1 MVYNKRWR
9 LFLILLLSWF
19 SSGAQGWGTLFDDH
33 WKFALGEQAGASE
46 KDFDDSG
53 WRTVELPHDWS
64 IEGAPGRQN
73 PSRGAGGY
81 FPTGIGWY
89 RKNFVAPFSWKGRE
103 VSILFEGVYM
113 NAEVII
119 NGRSLG
125 VHPYGYSTFYYDIT
139 RYLDWGK
146 RNVIAVRVDNS
157 QQVNCRWYSGSGIYR
172 HVRLLVQDP
181 LHIDRWGVAITTS
194 EAAADRAIV
203 GVRAVVK
210 DDPAAA
216 GDGVLSAHV
225 AGNEVMSAHAA
236 GDVVLSTQIV
246 DERGKVV
253 ARDSVRLRLAGK
265 GEVPVER
272 KLTVQQ
278 PALWSVDSPRLYR
291 VKMVLSRGGRKKD
304 EYVSS
309 FGIRTIAWSVENGL
323 RLNGKTIKLY
333 GGCIHHDNGC
343 IGAVAIN
350 RAEERKVELL
360 KAAGF
365 NALRTSHNPPSPAL
379 LDACDRLGVL
389 VIDEAFDGWREAK
402 NANDYTRFFD
412 AWWRK
417 DLESMVLMDRNHPS
431 VVIWSVGNE
440 ILERKSPGAI
450 KTASELVAAVHQYD
464 ITRPVT
470 SAMTT
475 WDKEWE
481 MYDPLFAVQD
491 IGGYNYQLFRA
502 ASDHLRVPTR
512 IIVQTE
518 SYPRDA
524 FANWKILRDNP
535 YVIGDFVW
543 TAMDY
548 LGESGIG
555 KNNYPGEPRGEFW
568 ESEQYPWHGA
578 YCGDLDLTGWRK
590 PVSHYRSILNNGV
603 EKLYMAVRE
612 PKPDTGSIQETLWSV
627 WPTWESWT
635 WPGREGKE
643 MNVEVYSRYPKVRLY
658 LNDTLVGE
666 RKCTE
671 AEEYKVTFSLRYS
684 PGVLKAVGVGEKG
697 EGGLAEGSGDSAA
710 SSGWGGGFGDSAVLR
725 TAGEPAAI
733 RLTADSKT
741 LAADGQG
748 LSYVAIEVV
757 DKDGVVNPNADNR
770 LVFKVDGPAMLA
782 GVGNGDMTDMDKY
795 VGNTRKAWHGR
806 ALAVIRS
813 THQAG
818 KITLTVTGDGL
829 EKAMFSIWQKLE

>member
-1 MVYNKRWR
+1 MVYNKISA
-9 LFLILLLSWF
+9 LFFILTMGWF
-19 SSGAQGWGTLFDDH
+19 CAGGQGLGVLFDDH

-46 KDFDDSG
+46 KGFDDNG
-53 WRTVELPHDWS
+53 WRNVELPHDWS
-64 IEGAPGRQN
+64 IEGAPERPN
-73 PSRGAGGY
+73 PSKGAGGY
-81 FPTGIGWY
+81 FPTGVGWY
-89 RKNFVAPFSWKGRE
+89 RKAFAAPVAWKGNA

-113 NAEVII
+113 NAEVFV

-139 RYLDWGK
+139 RFLDWGR

-172 HVRLLVQDP
+172 HVRIAVKAP
-181 LHIDRWGVAITTS
+181 LHIDPWQVAITTPVVGPDK
-194 EAAADRAIV
+194 ALV
-203 GVRAVVK
+203 GVAAVVK
-210 DDPAAA
+210 NDP
-216 GDGVLSAHV
+216 HV
-225 AGNEVMSAHAA
+225 A
-236 GDVVLSTQIV
+236 GDVVLSTVIV
-246 DERGKVV
+246 DHRDRVV
-253 ARDSVRLRLAGK
+253 ARDSVRVRTGGK
-265 GEVPVER
+265 GEAPVER
-272 KLTVQQ
+272 RMTVLR
-278 PALWSVDSPRLYR
+278 PMLWSVDSPWLYR
-291 VKMVLSRGGRKKD
+291 VKMVLTRGGRRKD
-304 EYVSS
+304 EYVSTV
-309 FGIRTIAWSVENGL
+309 GIRKIEFSVENGF

-343 IGAVAIN
+343 IGAVAID
-350 RAEERKVELL
+350 RAEERKVGLL

-412 AWWRK
+412 AWWRR
-417 DLESMVLMDRNHPS
+417 DLESMVLRDRNHPS
-431 VVIWSVGNE
+431 VIIWSVGNE

-450 KTASELVAAVHQYD
+450 RTAGELVAAVHQYD
-464 ITRPVT
+464 MTRPVT

-502 ASDHLRVPTR
+502 ASDHLRVPSR

-518 SYPRDA
+518 SYARDA
-524 FANWKILRDNP
+524 FANWKIIRDNS

-590 PVSHYRSILNNGV
+590 PVSHYRNILNNGV

-627 WPTWESWT
+627 WPTRESWT
-635 WPGREGKE
+635 WPGKDGKE
-643 MNVEVYSRYPKVRLY
+643 MEVEVYSRYPKVRLY
-658 LNDTLVGE
+658 LNDQLVGE
-666 RKCTE
+666 KSCM
-671 AEEYKVTFSLRYS
+671 EEEEFKATFSLPYA
-684 PGVLKAVGVGEKG
+684 PGELRAIGVGPG
-697 EGGLAEGSGDSAA
+697 E
-710 SSGWGGGFGDSAVLR
+710 SAVLR
-725 TAGEPAAI
+725 TAGEPVAI
-733 RLTADSKT
+733 RLSADRKT
-741 LAADGQG
+741 LAADGQD
-748 LSYVAIEVV
+748 LSYIAVEIV
-757 DKDGVVNPNADNR
+757 DKDGVIDPNADNR
-770 LVFKVDGPAMLA
+770 LVFKVEGPAVLA
-782 GVGNGDMTDMDKY
+782 GVGNADMTDMDKY
-795 VGNTRKAWHGR
+795 VGDTRKAWHGR
-806 ALAVIRS
+806 ALAVVRS
-813 THQAG
+813 THRRG

-829 EKAMFSIWQKLE
+829 KKGVMVIN

>member
-1 MVYNKRWR
+1 
-9 LFLILLLSWF
+9 
-19 SSGAQGWGTLFDDH
+19 LFDEH
-33 WKFALGEQAGASE
+33 WKFALGDQAGASE
-46 KDFDDSG
+46 KGFDDNG
-53 WRTVELPHDWS
+53 WRNVELPHDWS
-64 IEGAPGRQN
+64 IEGAPERQN
-73 PSRGAGGY
+73 PSKGASGY
-81 FPTGIGWY
+81 FPAGVGWY
-89 RKNFVAPFSWKGRE
+89 RKEFVAPVDWRGKE
-103 VSILFEGVYM
+103 VGLFFEGVYM
-113 NAEVII
+113 NAEVFV

-125 VHPYGYSTFYYDIT
+125 VHPYGYSTFDYDIT
-139 RYLDWGK
+139 RLLDWGK

-172 HVRLLVQDP
+172 HVRIAVRAP
-181 LHIDRWGVAITTS
+181 LHIDPWQVAITTPVVGLDK
-194 EAAADRAIV
+194 ALV
-203 GVRAVVK
+203 GVAAVVK
-210 DDPAAA
+210 NDS
-216 GDGVLSAHV
+216 GVV
-225 AGNEVMSAHAA
+225 
-236 GDVVLSTQIV
+236 GDVVLSTVVV
-246 DERGKVV
+246 DRRDRVV
-253 ARDSVRLRLAGK
+253 ARDSVRMRLEGK
-265 GEVPVER
+265 GETPVQR
-272 KLTVQQ
+272 KMTVLR
-278 PALWSVDSPRLYR
+278 PMLWSVDSPWLYR
-291 VKMVLSRGGRKKD
+291 VKMVLRRGGQKKD
-304 EYVSS
+304 EYIGK
-309 FGIRTIAWSVENGL
+309 FGIRKIEFSVENGL

-343 IGAVAIN
+343 IGSVAID

-379 LDACDRLGVL
+379 LDACDRLGML
-389 VIDEAFDGWREAK
+389 VIDEAFDGWRQAK

-412 AWWRK
+412 AWWRR
-417 DLESMVLMDRNHPS
+417 DLESMVLRDRNHPS

-450 KTASELVAAVHQYD
+450 RTAGELVAAVHRLD
-464 ITRPVT
+464 TTRPVT

-502 ASDHLRVPTR
+502 VSDHQRVPSR

-524 FANWKILRDNP
+524 FANWKIIRDNS

-555 KNNYPGEPRGEFW
+555 KNNYPGEPKGEFW
-568 ESEQYPWHGA
+568 ESEQFPWHGA
-578 YCGDLDLTGWRK
+578 YCGDLDITGWRK
-590 PVSHYRSILNNGV
+590 PVSHYRKILNTGV

-643 MNVEVYSRYPKVRLY
+643 MQVEVYSRYPKVRLY
-658 LNDTLVGE
+658 LNGVLVGE
-666 RKCTE
+666 RNCTE
-671 AEEYKVTFSLRYS
+671 AEEYRVTFALPYS
-684 PGVLKAVGVGEKG
+684 PGVLKAVGVG
-697 EGGLAEGSGDSAA
+697 GS
-710 SSGWGGGFGDSAVLR
+710 DSAVLR

-733 RLTADSKT
+733 RLSADRKT

-748 LSYVAIEVV
+748 LSYVAVEIV
-757 DKDGVVNPNADNR
+757 DKDGVIDPNADNR
-770 LVFKVDGPAMLA
+770 LVFKVEGPAVLA
-782 GVGNGDMTDMDKY
+782 GVGNADMTDMDKY
-795 VGNTRKAWHGR
+795 VGDTRKSWHGR

-813 THQAG
+813 THG
-818 KITLTVTGDGL
+818 TGRITLTVTGEGL
-829 EKAMFSIWQKLE
+829 KKGVVVIN

>member
-1 MVYNKRWR
+1 MVYNKISA
-9 LFLILLLSWF
+9 LFLLLTMGWF
-19 SSGAQGWGTLFDDH
+19 CAGAQGLGALFDDH

-46 KDFDDSG
+46 KGFDDNG
-53 WRTVELPHDWS
+53 WRNVELPHDWS
-64 IEGAPGRQN
+64 IEGVPERPN

-81 FPTGIGWY
+81 FPTGVGWY
-89 RKNFVAPFSWKGRE
+89 RKAFTAPVSWRGNP
-103 VSILFEGVYM
+103 VSIHFEGVYM
-113 NAEVII
+113 NAEVFV

-125 VHPYGYSTFYYDIT
+125 VHPYGYSPFYYDIT
-139 RYLDWGK
+139 QFLDFGR

-172 HVRLLVQDP
+172 HVRITVKDP
-181 LHIDRWGVAITTS
+181 LNIDPWRVAITTPEVTS
-194 EAAADRAIV
+194 DKAV
-203 GVRAVVK
+203 VRVAAVVK
-210 DDPAAA
+210 NDP
-216 GDGVLSAHV
+216 GV
-225 AGNEVMSAHAA
+225 A
-236 GDVVLSTQIV
+236 GDVVLSTVIV
-246 DERGKVV
+246 DEKGRVV
-253 ARDSVRLRLAGK
+253 ARDSVRVQPEGK
-265 GEVPVER
+265 GEAPVER
-272 KLTVQQ
+272 SLSVLR
-278 PALWSVDSPRLYR
+278 PMLWSVDSPWLYR
-291 VKMVLSRGGRKKD
+291 VKMVLTRGGRRKD
-304 EYVSS
+304 EYVST
-309 FGIRTIAWSVENGL
+309 FGIRKIEFSVKNGF

-343 IGAVAIN
+343 IGAVAID

-412 AWWRK
+412 AWWRR
-417 DLESMVLMDRNHPS
+417 DLESMVLRDRNHPS
-431 VVIWSVGNE
+431 IIIWSVGNE

-450 KTASELVAAVHQYD
+450 RTASELVAALHQYD
-464 ITRPVT
+464 MTRPVT

-502 ASDHLRVPTR
+502 DSDHLRVPSR

-524 FANWKILRDNP
+524 FVNWKIIRDNS

-578 YCGDLDLTGWRK
+578 YCGDIDVTGWRK
-590 PVSHYRSILNNGV
+590 PVSHYRNILNNGAKGRDGV

-643 MNVEVYSRYPKVRLY
+643 MQVEVYSRYPKVRLY
-658 LNDTLVGE
+658 LNDQLVGE
-666 RKCTE
+666 KSCTE
-671 AEEYKVTFSLRYS
+671 AEEFKATFSLPYR
-684 PGVLKAVGVGEKG
+684 PGVLKAVGVG
-697 EGGLAEGSGDSAA
+697 SGDAV
-710 SSGWGGGFGDSAVLR
+710 VLR
-725 TAGEPAAI
+725 TAGEPVAI
-733 RLTADSKT
+733 RLSADRKK

-748 LSYVAIEVV
+748 LSYVAIELV

-770 LVFKVDGPAMLA
+770 LVFKVEGPGTLA
-782 GVGNGDMTDMDKY
+782 GIGNGDLKDTDRY

-806 ALAVIRS
+806 ALAVVRS
-813 THQAG
+813 THRQG

-829 EKAMFSIWQKLE
+829 KKGVVVIN

>member
-1 MVYNKRWR
+1 MG
-9 LFLILLLSWF
+9 WF
-19 SSGAQGWGTLFDDH
+19 CAGAQGLGALFDDH

-46 KDFDDSG
+46 KGFDDNG
-53 WRTVELPHDWS
+53 WRNVELPHDWS
-64 IEGAPGRQN
+64 IEGVPERPN

-81 FPTGIGWY
+81 FPTGVGWY
-89 RKNFVAPFSWKGRE
+89 RKAFTAPVSWRGNP
-103 VSILFEGVYM
+103 VSIHFEGVYM
-113 NAEVII
+113 NAEVFV

-125 VHPYGYSTFYYDIT
+125 VHPYGYSPFYYDIT
-139 RYLDWGK
+139 QFLDFGR

-172 HVRLLVQDP
+172 HVRITVKDP
-181 LHIDRWGVAITTS
+181 LNIDPWRVAITTPEVTS
-194 EAAADRAIV
+194 DKAV
-203 GVRAVVK
+203 VRVAAVVK
-210 DDPAAA
+210 NDP
-216 GDGVLSAHV
+216 GV
-225 AGNEVMSAHAA
+225 A
-236 GDVVLSTQIV
+236 GDVVLSTVIV
-246 DERGKVV
+246 DEKGRVV
-253 ARDSVRLRLAGK
+253 ARDSVRVQPEGK
-265 GEVPVER
+265 GEAPVER
-272 KLTVQQ
+272 SLSVLR
-278 PALWSVDSPRLYR
+278 PMLWSVDSPWLYR
-291 VKMVLSRGGRKKD
+291 VKMVLTRGGRRKD
-304 EYVSS
+304 EYVST
-309 FGIRTIAWSVENGL
+309 FGIRKIEFSVKNGF

-343 IGAVAIN
+343 IGAVAID

-412 AWWRK
+412 AWWRR
-417 DLESMVLMDRNHPS
+417 DLESMVLRDRNHPS
-431 VVIWSVGNE
+431 IIIWSVGNE

-450 KTASELVAAVHQYD
+450 RTASELVAALHQYD
-464 ITRPVT
+464 MTRPVT

-502 ASDHLRVPTR
+502 DSDHLRVPSR

-524 FANWKILRDNP
+524 FVNWKIIRDNS

-578 YCGDLDLTGWRK
+578 YCGDIDVTGWRK
-590 PVSHYRSILNNGV
+590 PVSHYRNILNNGAKGRDGV

-643 MNVEVYSRYPKVRLY
+643 MQVEVYSRYPKVRLY
-658 LNDTLVGE
+658 LNDQLVGE
-666 RKCTE
+666 KSCTE
-671 AEEYKVTFSLRYS
+671 AEEFKATFSLPYR
-684 PGVLKAVGVGEKG
+684 PGVLKAVGVG
-697 EGGLAEGSGDSAA
+697 SGDAV
-710 SSGWGGGFGDSAVLR
+710 VLR
-725 TAGEPAAI
+725 TAGEPVAI
-733 RLTADSKT
+733 RLSADRKK

-748 LSYVAIEVV
+748 LSYVAIELV

-770 LVFKVDGPAMLA
+770 LVFKVEGPGTLA
-782 GVGNGDMTDMDKY
+782 GIGNGDLKDTDRY

-806 ALAVIRS
+806 ALAVVRS
-813 THQAG
+813 THRQG

-829 EKAMFSIWQKLE
+829 KKGVVVIN